1 MKLGKKISIVIVA
14 IIATLGLLTVPLIS
28 HVVGNALR
36 ESVQDKEVSLAKVV
50 ASNLANPALTGNYL
64 TVQRNLEGLKEDRQ
78 LVYAFLIL
86 PDGSILH
93 TFKGTISTELVGLNR
108 LTPTQTYALK
118 SFSSSDGKVE
128 DVGVFLL
135 DGLESELHIGYKE
148 DYIQATLNRVFET
161 IVILTLVGVIL
172 GSLAAGALGQYL
184 SSPIEKLTTL
194 TRKIRDG
201 QLDHR
206 VNISTKDEVGE
217 LAQSFNRMLTVLE
230 ESMSKIRVAE
240 EEQRIKNREL
250 SALNGVAETVRLGR
264 EIHTVLHDALV
275 QVVEN
280 LNLSGGW
287 VYLRSGETTGIKYMI
302 TLGIPEHAIPCSECE
317 FCQCD
322 LSKIKQGQCLSINSL
337 NKDGRTYQVTGV
349 PIFVNDRI
357 LGAIYLL
364 SNEDLISADLATL
377 QTIGGQLGT
386 MIENVN
392 LWKELKAREG
402 KVSQLLEKVIAAQ
415 EDERKRI
422 ARELHD
428 ETSQSLAALAMR
440 LKVSKGWIQKD
451 TRKAEALLEESKDEA
466 VRIMRELHNIVFHL
480 RPTLLDDLG
489 LIPALRW
496 LAESRDWKEPLEVDV
511 KGNWSK
517 ERIDPQVE
525 TTLYRIGQE
534 AITNA
539 AKYSH
544 ATYLFI
550 EFKVE
555 NDKAILK
562 IQDNGK
568 GFIWDENMFELE
580 QGKKPLGLV
589 GMMERA
595 SLIGGRVEIYSD
607 VTHGTTVEAVIP
619 LKKEDNSYGEN

>member
-1 MKLGKKISIVIVA
+1 MKLGNKISIVIVA
-14 IIATLGLLTVPLIS
+14 IIAALGILTVLLIS

-50 ASNLANPALTGNYL
+50 AVNLANPALTGNYL
-64 TVQRNLEGLKEDRQ
+64 TVQRNLEGLKDDRQ

-93 TFKGTISTELVGLNR
+93 TFKGNISAELVELNR
-108 LTPTQTYALK
+108 LAPNQDYALK

-135 DGLESELHIGYKE
+135 DGLRSELHMGYKE
-148 DYIQATLNRVFET
+148 DYIQTTLNHVFET
-161 IVILTLVGVIL
+161 IGFLTLVGVLL
-172 GSLAAGALGQYL
+172 GSLAAGALGKYL

-194 TRKIRDG
+194 TRKITQG
-201 QLDHR
+201 QLSHR
-206 VNISTKDEVGE
+206 VSITTKDEVGE
-217 LAQSFNRMLTVLE
+217 LSHSFNQMLTSLE
-230 ESMSKIRVAE
+230 DSLTKIKIAE

-250 SALNGVAETVRLGR
+250 SVLNGVAETVRLGQ
-264 EIHTVLHDALV
+264 EINLMLYDALV
-275 QVVEN
+275 QIIES
-280 LNLSGGW
+280 LGLSGGW
-287 VYLRSGETTGIKYMI
+287 VSLMAHEKTGIKI
-302 TLGIPEHAIPCSECE
+302 TSHGIAEPEVPCSQCE

-322 LSKIKQGQCLSINSL
+322 LAKIKQGQCLSRNSL
-337 NKDGRTYQVTGV
+337 EKEGHTYQITGI
-349 PIFVNDRI
+349 PIYVSDRI

-364 SNEDLISADLATL
+364 SNQELVSTDLSTL

-392 LWKELKAREG
+392 LWRELKAREA

-415 EDERKRI
+415 EEERMRI

-451 TRKAEALLEESKDEA
+451 ARKAEVLLEESKDEA

-489 LIPALRW
+489 LIPALKW
-496 LAESRDWKEPLEVDV
+496 LAESRDWKRPLEVEV
-511 KGNWSK
+511 QGNWSK
-517 ERIDPQVE
+517 EEVDPRVE

-539 AKYSH
+539 AKYSQ

-550 EFKVE
+550 EFKVME
-555 NDKAILK
+555 QEALLK

-568 GFIWDENMFELE
+568 GFIWDEDLFESE
-580 QGKKPLGLV
+580 QGKKPLGLI

-595 SLIGGRVEIYSD
+595 SLIGGRVQVYSD
-607 VTHGTTVEAVIP
+607 DQHGTTIEAVIP
-619 LKKEDNSYGEN
+619 LKKEANNYGEN

>member
-1 MKLGKKISIVIVA
+1 MKLGNKISIVIVA
-14 IIATLGLLTVPLIS
+14 IIAVMGLLTVPLIS
-28 HVVGNALR
+28 HFVGNALR
-36 ESVQDKEVSLAKVV
+36 ESVQDKEISLAKVV

-93 TFKGTISTELVGLNR
+93 TFKGNISSDLVELNR
-108 LTPTQTYALK
+108 LTPNQSQALK
-118 SFSSSDGKVE
+118 SFSSNDGRVE
-128 DVGVFLL
+128 DVGVLLL

-148 DYIQATLNRVFET
+148 DYIQATLKRVFET
-161 IVILTLVGVIL
+161 IFTLTLVGVIL
-172 GSLAAGALGQYL
+172 GSLAAGALGKYL
-184 SSPIEKLTTL
+184 SSPIEKLTAL
-194 TRKIRDG
+194 TRKIKEG

-206 VNISTKDEVGE
+206 VTITTKDEVGE
-217 LAQSFNRMLTVLE
+217 LAQSFNRMLTALE

-240 EEQRIKNREL
+240 EEQRTKNREL
-250 SALNGVAETVRLGR
+250 SVLNGVAETIRLGQ
-264 EIHTVLHDALV
+264 EINTVLQDALV
-275 QVVEN
+275 QIVEN
-280 LNLSGGW
+280 LALSGGW
-287 VYLRSGETTGIKYMI
+287 VQLRSRETTEINNII
-302 TLGIPEHAIPCSECE
+302 TLGITEHAIPCSECE
-317 FCQCD
+317 FCECD
-322 LSKIKQGQCLSINSL
+322 LSMIEQGQCLSKSSL
-337 NKDGRTYQVTGV
+337 HKDGRTYQVTGV

-364 SNEDLISADLATL
+364 SNKELISADLATL

-392 LWKELKAREG
+392 LWKELKAREA

-440 LKVSKGWIQKD
+440 LKVSMGWIHKD

-489 LIPALRW
+489 LVPALRW
-496 LAESRDWKEPLEVDV
+496 LAESRDWKEPPEVDV
-511 KGNWSK
+511 QGNWSK

-539 AKYSH
+539 AKYSQ
-544 ATYLFI
+544 ATHLFI

-555 NDKAILK
+555 ATEAILR

-595 SLIGGRVEIYSD
+595 SLIGGRVEIYSE
-607 VTHGTTVEAVIP
+607 VKHGTTVEAVIP
-619 LKKEDNSYGEN
+619 LKKEDNSYGKN

>member
-14 IIATLGLLTVPLIS
+14 IITALSLLTVPLIS

-36 ESVQDKEVSLAKVV
+36 ESVQDKEISLAKVV

-86 PDGSILH
+86 PDASILH
-93 TFKGTISTELVGLNR
+93 TFKGNISSELVGLNR
-108 LTPTQTYALK
+108 LTPNQSYALK
-118 SFSSSDGKVE
+118 SFSSNDGRVE

-161 IVILTLVGVIL
+161 IITLTLVGVIL
-172 GSLAAGALGQYL
+172 GSLAAGALGKYL

-194 TRKIRDG
+194 TRKITDG
-201 QLDHR
+201 QLNHR
-206 VNISTKDEVGE
+206 VNIITKDEVGE
-217 LAQSFNRMLTVLE
+217 LAQSFNRMLTALE

-264 EIHTVLHDALV
+264 EINTVLQDALV

-280 LNLSGGW
+280 LDLSGGW
-287 VYLRSGETTGIKYMI
+287 VYLRSGETTGINNMI
-302 TLGIPEHAIPCSECE
+302 TLGISEHVIPCSECE
-317 FCQCD
+317 FCRCD
-322 LSKIKQGQCLSINSL
+322 LSKIEQGQCLSKSSL

-364 SNEDLISADLATL
+364 SNEELISADLATL

-392 LWKELKAREG
+392 LWKELKAREA

-440 LKVSKGWIQKD
+440 LKVSKGWIQRD

-489 LIPALRW
+489 LVPALRW
-496 LAESRDWKEPLEVDV
+496 LAESRDWREPLEVDV
-511 KGNWSK
+511 QGNWSK

-539 AKYSH
+539 AKYSQ
-544 ATYLFI
+544 ATHLFI

-555 NDKAILK
+555 DDKAILK

-595 SLIGGRVEIYSD
+595 SLIGGRVEIYSE